1 MISIVVSVY
10 NEQEMLQAFH
20 EEIFRVLGL
29 NNIEA
34 EVIYVNDGSSDM
46 SAEILT
52 MLQKTQPGAAKV
64 LSFSRNFGHEAAM
77 IAGIDYA
84 QGDAIVCLDS
94 DLQHPPLLIPAM
106 LEQFEKGIDIVNMV
120 RETREDNGWLK
131 NKLSKRFYKLI
142 NKLSGQ
148 KLAENASDFFLI
160 SNKVAQVLRNDYRER
175 NRFLR
180 GFIQIVGF
188 RKTTLPFVAP
198 KREAGVSKYPF
209 WKLLVFSVNAVV
221 SFSKFPL
228 YLGIYI
234 GLIFV
239 AFSVF
244 MAIYT
249 LCVYLFGEAPPSG
262 YTTMVLFMSVGFS
275 IMFVLI
281 GIIGVYVGY
290 NFDESKKR
298 PIYIVDKF
306 IH

>member
-1 MISIVVSVY
+1 MISIVVSVF
-10 NEQEMLQAFH
+10 NEQEMLPAFH
-20 EEIFRVLGL
+20 VEIMRVLGEK
-29 NNIEA
+29 NIDA
-34 EVIYVNDGSSDM
+34 ELIYVNDGSSDA
-46 SAEILT
+46 SLGILKQ
-52 MLQKTQPGAAKV
+52 LQEENKVVKV

-84 QGDAIVCLDS
+84 QGDAIICLDA
-94 DLQHPPLLIPAM
+94 DLQHPPLLIPLM

-120 RETREDNGWLK
+120 RETRQDNGWVK
-131 NKLSKRFYKLI
+131 NRLSNRFYKII

-148 KLAENASDFFLI
+148 KLEENASDFFLI
-160 SNKVAQVLRNDYRER
+160 SRKVAQVLKSDYRER

-188 RKTTLPFVAP
+188 RKTTLSFVAP
-198 KREAGVSKYPF
+198 KREAGISKYPF

-234 GLIFV
+234 GLVFV
-239 AFSVF
+239 VFSLF
-244 MAIYT
+244 MAAYT
-249 LCVYLFGEAPPSG
+249 LFVYLFGETPPSG
-262 YTTMVLFMSVGFS
+262 YTTMVLFMSTGFS
-275 IMFVLI
+275 IMFLLI

-290 NFDESKKR
+290 NFDESKRR
-298 PIYIVDKF
+298 PIYIIDEF